1 MYNGDIIMIDDNS
14 ISKSNN
20 VQAIL
25 ENGNIINL
33 PTSVQQENLNIHR

>member
-1 MYNGDIIMIDDNS
+1 MIDDNS

-25 ENGNIINL
+25 ENGNLVSL
-33 PTSVQQENLNIHR
+33 PTSTQHQNLSVHR